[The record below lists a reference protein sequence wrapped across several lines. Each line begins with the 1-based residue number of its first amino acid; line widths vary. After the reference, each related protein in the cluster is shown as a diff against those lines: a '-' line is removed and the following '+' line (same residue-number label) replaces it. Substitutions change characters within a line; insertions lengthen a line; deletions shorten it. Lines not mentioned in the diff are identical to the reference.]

1 MIGYQSCI
9 SSTQALVMARA
20 VELSGP
26 QVFSVTEAGGEWL
39 VWFRFETPGMTDSIS
54 GHFLRLWK
62 EQQEFD
68 RRIAVKRKT
77 PNRKSPAKPKPKN
90 PAS

>member
-9 SSTQALVMARA
+9 SSIQALVMARA

-26 QVFSVTEAGGEWL
+26 EVFSVTVANDEWI
-39 VWFRFETPGMTDSIS
+39 VWFRFDDPRKTDSIS
-54 GHFLRLWK
+54 THFLRLWK
-62 EQQEFD
+62 EEQEFQ
-68 RRIAVKRKT
+68 RRTAATRKA
-77 PNRKSPAKPKPKN
+77 PNRKSPAKRKPKN